1 MVAFAPGGSS
11 NPPPNIIP
19 ATLTFAWGQDVPTL
33 YLVAEN
39 DSALP
44 MAGMFELY
52 ERTRATRQMVILRR
66 ADHGHFADEFEQ
78 QPEHCTREQAHLYV
92 RGLTVCHLEATVREL
107 EGAHRLMASD
117 VEAEL
122 AARGVEGI
130 VCLAGSHNQYTR

>member
-1 MVAFAPGGSS
+1 MVHQGLSLSWILPSATAAALRMSASS
-11 NPPPNIIP
+11 S
-19 ATLTFAWGQDVPTL
+19 L
-33 YLVAEN
+33 
-39 DSALP
+39 SALP

-92 RGLTVCHLEATVREL
+92 RGLTVCHLEATLREL